1 MVTMDAYSRPKLALS
16 GLDGYSPV
24 LVTGDEVQ
32 RGKPGPEAFI
42 TAAERLGVRPDR
54 CWAIEDSANGVRSA
68 LAAGCH
74 VFQLPG
80 LGMPTAELIR

>member
-1 MVTMDAYSRPKLALS
+1 MDAYSRPKLALS

-32 RGKPGPEAFI
+32 RGKPDPEAFV
-42 TAAERLGVRPDR
+42 TAAERLRVRPDR
-54 CWAIEDSANGVRSA
+54 CWAIADSANGVRSA

-74 VFQLPG
+74 LFQVPDLVK
-80 LGMPTAELIR
+80 PTAELMR